1 MKSDLGEQIVPA
13 ILSVRKVRFLCCVVL
28 PLTFVLCIGEHLQAQ
43 LPFYTDDT
51 AVTEPRKSHLEFFN
65 EYDGLQLLPT
75 RSEAI
80 ASEDGSFL
88 TCEATVSLAR
98 CIT

>member
-1 MKSDLGEQIVPA
+1 MHGEPILPAA
-13 ILSVRKVRFLCCVVL
+13 ILSVRTARFVVC
-28 PLTFVLCIGEHLQAQ
+28 FVLALSCILCIGRQLHGQ